1 VHPADLEAVK
11 SAWETVWAKGTTYE
25 MEQRMRG
32 RDGRYRRFT
41 CRAQAVKDAQGRAVE
56 WFGTNTDIEVAKQ
69 AEEALHKT
77 QIELAHLTRVTTM
90 GELAASIA
98 HEINQPLGAIINNSN
113 FCLGLLARSSNPD
126 SDICEAI
133 SDILSDA
140 RRAGD
145 IIQRIRGM
153 AYRKP
158 PERTS
163 LDFKDVIADVLA
175 LTRRELAEHRIEVRT
190 EFAEDVPPVSA
201 DRVQL
206 QQVLLNLVMNGIDAM
221 SGLEDERR
229 KLTISGSR
237 DELAGRLSVRISV
250 SDLGTGFRLED
261 RERLFEAFYTTK
273 SHGMGMGLRV
283 SRSIVTALGGQ
294 LLAEPNAGPG
304 TTFSCIL
311 PGAT

>member
-1 VHPADLEAVK
+1 LLI
-11 SAWETVWAKGTTYE
+11 S
-25 MEQRMRG
+25 
-32 RDGRYRRFT
+32 
-41 CRAQAVKDAQGRAVE
+41 
-56 WFGTNTDIEVAKQ
+56 
-69 AEEALHKT
+69 
-77 QIELAHLTRVTTM
+77 RVTTT

-98 HEINQPLGAIINNSN
+98 HEINHLLGAIINNSN
-113 FCLGLLARSSNPD
+113 FCLGLLTRSSNRD
-126 SDICEAI
+126 SDISEAI

-140 RRAGD
+140 RRAGH

-153 AYRKP
+153 AYRTP

-250 SDLGTGFRLED
+250 FTSGHASED
-261 RERLFEAFYTTK
+261 EQRRAMQAGCGRFSLQTVSQEA
-273 SHGMGMGLRV
+273 
-283 SRSIVTALGGQ
+283 
-294 LLAEPNAGPG
+294 LASAIQRCCSTSAE
-304 TTFSCIL
+304 T
-311 PGAT
+311 